1 MDPWTLENL
10 ALLLLRVVL
19 SVVFLSSG
27 WSHVRDPAARGE
39 SIGMPAGA
47 TFGLGAL
54 ELVAGVSVALGLFPR
69 AGALMILFVMFGA
82 IYKKV
87 AVWNTGFFGE
97 DNGGWYYDLLYAS
110 AALVI
115 FATGGG
121 EWVIY

>member
-19 SVVFLSSG
+19 SLVFLSSG

-39 SIGMPAGA
+39 SIGLPAGA

-69 AGALMILFVMFGA
+69 AGALMIILVMLGA

-87 AVWNTGFFGE
+87 VVWKTGFFGD
-97 DNGGWYYDLLYAS
+97 DNGGWYYDVLYAS
-110 AALVI
+110 AALVVL
-115 FATGGG
+115 ATGGG
-121 EWVIY
+121 DWVIY

>member
-39 SIGMPAGA
+39 SIGMPAGV
-47 TFGLGAL
+47 TFGVGAL

-69 AGALMILFVMFGA
+69 AGAAMIILVMLGA

-87 AVWNTGFFGE
+87 AVWKTGFFGE
-97 DNGGWYYDLLYAS
+97 NNGGWYYDLLYAS
-110 AALVI
+110 AALVV

-121 EWVIY
+121 DWVIY

>member
-10 ALLLLRVVL
+10 SLLLLRVVL
-19 SVVFLSSG
+19 SLVFLSSG

-87 AVWNTGFFGE
+87 VVWKTGFFGK

-115 FATGGG
+115 LATGGG
-121 EWVIY
+121 DWVIY